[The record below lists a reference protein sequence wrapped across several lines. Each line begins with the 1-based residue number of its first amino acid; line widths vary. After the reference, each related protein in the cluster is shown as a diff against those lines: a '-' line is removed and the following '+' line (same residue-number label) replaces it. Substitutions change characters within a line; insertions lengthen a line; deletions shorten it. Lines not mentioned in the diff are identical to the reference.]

1 MLVRSCLVVAARD
14 IERKT
19 FSEELSSQEHGKMK
33 GMGSSCLVLCTAAAA
48 AAAAPSSNGS
58 SSSAFTCAADS
69 AWVGHPRH
77 PHAFSSHSH
86 SSIIIWVCWS
96 ACGGLNHETLQ
107 TLSLHPAA
115 TYPASCQSNFL
126 SQQVTCSSLY
136 SLFSDLVGQRMLGPV
151 VPPNCLSGPALH

>member
-1 MLVRSCLVVAARD
+1 MLVRSSLVVAARD

-19 FSEELSSQEHGKMK
+19 FSEELSSQDHGKMK

-48 AAAAPSSNGS
+48 APSSNGS
-58 SSSAFTCAADS
+58 SSSAFTSVADS

-77 PHAFSSHSH
+77 PHAFSSHSYF
-86 SSIIIWVCWS
+86 SIIIWVCWS
-96 ACGGLNHETLQ
+96 ACGGLNPETLQ

-136 SLFSDLVGQRMLGPV
+136 SLSSDLVGQRMLGPV
-151 VPPNCLSGPALH
+151 VPPNCLSSPALH